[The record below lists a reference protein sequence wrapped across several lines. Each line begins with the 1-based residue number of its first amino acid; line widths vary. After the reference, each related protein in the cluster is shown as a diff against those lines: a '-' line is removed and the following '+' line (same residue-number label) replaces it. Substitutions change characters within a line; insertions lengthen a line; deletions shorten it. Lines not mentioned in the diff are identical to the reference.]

1 LGCKKVPKEKMRS
14 AKFITLE
21 GIDGAGKSTHIN
33 FIKQYLTQNKID
45 FVVTREPGGTE
56 LGEKL
61 RELLLHDPMHAGTET
76 LLMFAARFEHL
87 QKIIMPSLNEGITVL
102 CDRFSDATLA
112 YQSAGKG
119 VSEEFIKMLQKYTHV
134 SVNPDLTLLF
144 DLPTEVSLER
154 LKKTRV
160 LDKFEKEAQQFHDNV
175 RQSYL
180 SLAKLEPS
188 RFHVI
193 DSTQSIDTIQS
204 ILKNVLDKT
213 IK

>member
-1 LGCKKVPKEKMRS
+1 
-14 AKFITLE
+14 
-21 GIDGAGKSTHIN
+21 
-33 FIKQYLTQNKID
+33 
-45 FVVTREPGGTE
+45 
-56 LGEKL
+56 
-61 RELLLHDPMHAGTET
+61 MHAGTET

-119 VSEEFIKMLQKYTHV
+119 VSEEFIKMLQKYTHA

-188 RFHVI
+188 RFYVI
-193 DSTQSIDTIQS
+193 ESTQSIDTIQS